1 MTGWTRREFGVA
13 LGVMS
18 LAAASGCGG
27 SDDDGSASGGST
39 GLKKVTYVTGLNVLG
54 RESYVYIA
62 AEKGWFREA
71 GLEVAVRPG
80 VGTEGNLKILQSGQ
94 AEFVVVDITAG
105 ITEYARGT
113 FKDFTVVSAVQ
124 QANLACL
131 MALRGGGITA
141 PKDLAGKKIGY
152 IPGGVVRV
160 LFDAYARKAGV
171 DAGKVTWVNIPA
183 AQLPQALAAGTIDA
197 ATQFVVGRPQV
208 ENVGRKK
215 AVVLPYSDYL
225 PDLYGNGIA
234 VTPGFAERNPD
245 LVRKFN
251 EALVKG
257 IRYAIDHP
265 DEAGRIYAKHQKV
278 QPAVVAT
285 AEVTLMKPYV
295 QVDGAPIGALDRD
308 RAARNIATLR
318 GAGAIAS
325 EIDPDGLFSF
335 DLAPKA

>member
-27 SDDDGSASGGST
+27 SDGDGGSASGGT

-62 AEKGWFREA
+62 SEKGWFREA

-94 AEFVVVDITAG
+94 AEFAVVDITAG

-131 MALRGGGITA
+131 MALQGAGITT
-141 PKDLAGKKIGY
+141 PQDLAGKKIGY

-225 PDLYGNGIA
+225 PDLYGNVIA

-265 DEAGRIYAKHQKV
+265 DEAGRIYAKHQKL

-308 RAARNIATLR
+308 RAARNISTLR
-318 GAGAIAS
+318 GAGAVAAT
-325 EIDPDGLFSF
+325 IDPDGLFSF